1 MKAMI
6 FGATGMVGQGVLRA
20 CLAAEDVDKVLLV
33 VRSPLKLEYAR
44 LDQAMLADLFDIQTI
59 RERLSGYDA
68 CFFCLG
74 VSSSGM
80 TEAQYTHI
88 TYDLTLAVASC
99 LAGLNPDMVFVYVSG
114 AGTDSSEQGGT
125 MWARVK
131 GRTENQLKALEF
143 RGVYL
148 FRPGIIQP
156 LDGIASK
163 TRVYRLFYSTFG
175 WALPAIRRLF
185 PGFIVTTDDIGRAML
200 SVARTGAGRAVL
212 DPRDIVR
219 AASGLPLGTA
229 RSLPGS

>member
-1 MKAMI
+1 MKVMI

-20 CLAAEDVDKVLLV
+20 CLAARDVDKVLLV
-33 VRSPLKLEYAR
+33 GRTSLDLELPR
-44 LDQAMLADLFDIQTI
+44 LDQAVLADIFDIQSI

-99 LAGLNPDMVFVYVSG
+99 LAELNPAMVFTYVSG
-114 AGTDSSEQGGT
+114 AGTDSSERGGT

-131 GRTENQLKALEF
+131 GRTENQLKALRF

-148 FRPGIIQP
+148 FRPSMIQP
-156 LDGIASK
+156 LDGIQSK
-163 TRVYRLFYSTFG
+163 TRAYRLFYSVAG
-175 WALPAIRRLF
+175 WALPAIRRVF
-185 PGFIVTTDDIGRAML
+185 PGSIVTTDDIGRAML
-200 SVARTGAGRAVL
+200 NLARTGTDRAVL
-212 DPRDIVR
+212 EPRDIVR
-219 AASGLPLGTA
+219 VAKGLHA
-229 RSLPGS
+229 I